1 MPERIFG
8 LAPFIYP
15 EARVLILGSMPSE
28 ASLKQGFYYGHKQN
42 RLWKIVSALV
52 DRELNSIEEKKAAA
66 RELHLAFF
74 DVIKSCVREGSMDS
88 AIMEP
93 EPEDIAALT
102 ALYQG
107 IERIIL
113 NGGLSKKLFFKFNDL
128 SKIKAEVFSL
138 PSTSPANAQY
148 SLAKLTALYSPII
161 KCQNS

>member
-42 RLWKIVSALV
+42 RLWKIVGVMLG
-52 DRELNSIEEKKAAA
+52 RELNTIEEKKAAA
-66 RELHLAFF
+66 HELRLAFF
-74 DVIKSCVREGSMDS
+74 DVIKSCVREGSLDS
-88 AIMEP
+88 AITKP
-93 EPEDIAALT
+93 EPEDIADICAQ
-102 ALYQG
+102 YPS

-113 NGGLSKKLFFKFNDL
+113 NGGLAKKLFFKFNDL

-148 SLAKLTALYSPII
+148 SLERLTALYSPII
-161 KCQNS
+161 RCQNS

>member
-102 ALYQG
+102 RCTRALSASSSTG
-107 IERIIL
+107 GFPKSSFL
-113 NGGLSKKLFFKFNDL
+113 N
-128 SKIKAEVFSL
+128 
-138 PSTSPANAQY
+138 ST
-148 SLAKLTALYSPII
+148 I
-161 KCQNS
+161 